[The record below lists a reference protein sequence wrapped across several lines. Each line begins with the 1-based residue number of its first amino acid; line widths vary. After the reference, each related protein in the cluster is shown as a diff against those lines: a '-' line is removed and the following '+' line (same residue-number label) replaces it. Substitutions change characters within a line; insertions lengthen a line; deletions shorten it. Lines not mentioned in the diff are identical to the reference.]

1 MDISKDDSE
10 AEQVL
15 AEIETTF
22 LEADNDRSGALD
34 RKEFA
39 TVVHRLYQSAN
50 KQMRSRRGVQEE
62 VDVVLALFDSD
73 GDGILDFDEVVHMIA
88 SKENEAFKLQLD
100 AGIKAAVLARVQ
112 GWQQVSIPHTTF
124 RPKPQHVLVQR
135 RQERLQDP
143 DSAASRRLRWVNE
156 HAACS
161 TAASPSPAREASL
174 MLKSH
179 RRGMASAAAM
189 TVSSPAGAP
198 KLRAFFQ
205 ELLDAD
211 EANQHCIDCGTGI
224 DVKMADGWGQ
234 WASVNNGCYLCIQCT
249 GRHRGLGVHHSFCRS
264 LMQDGWKANQCRS
277 MAAGGNR
284 ALTVF
289 LQAQGIPASTP
300 IEQKYTSGPSVAYR
314 ILLMAKAQEGEAV
327 PSLDTALLAAWEALS
342 SNCFDMG
349 SALHRAHTL
358 EELTSSAET
367 IALAEAE
374 VVKLSKAFA
383 EADKDGSGGLD
394 VGELTVLLQGYMA
407 DHGVS
412 RSKKVLEK
420 ELAGAMAAG
429 DTDRDG
435 ELQFYELAR
444 LLYGHGEEDER
455 VLKLPGHLLLPEVR
469 LAAARRA
476 AAP

>member
-1 MDISKDDSE
+1 
-10 AEQVL
+10 
-15 AEIETTF
+15 
-22 LEADNDRSGALD
+22 
-34 RKEFA
+34 
-39 TVVHRLYQSAN
+39 
-50 KQMRSRRGVQEE
+50 
-62 VDVVLALFDSD
+62 
-73 GDGILDFDEVVHMIA
+73 
-88 SKENEAFKLQLD
+88 
-100 AGIKAAVLARVQ
+100 
-112 GWQQVSIPHTTF
+112 
-124 RPKPQHVLVQR
+124 
-135 RQERLQDP
+135 
-143 DSAASRRLRWVNE
+143 
-156 HAACS
+156 
-161 TAASPSPAREASL
+161 
-174 MLKSH
+174 
-179 RRGMASAAAM
+179 
-189 TVSSPAGAP
+189 
-198 KLRAFFQ
+198 
-205 ELLDAD
+205 
-211 EANQHCIDCGTGI
+211 
-224 DVKMADGWGQ
+224 
-234 WASVNNGCYLCIQCT
+234 
-249 GRHRGLGVHHSFCRS
+249 
-264 LMQDGWKANQCRS
+264 
-277 MAAGGNR
+277 
-284 ALTVF
+284 
-289 LQAQGIPASTP
+289 
-300 IEQKYTSGPSVAYR
+300 
-314 ILLMAKAQEGEAV
+314 MAKAQEGEAV